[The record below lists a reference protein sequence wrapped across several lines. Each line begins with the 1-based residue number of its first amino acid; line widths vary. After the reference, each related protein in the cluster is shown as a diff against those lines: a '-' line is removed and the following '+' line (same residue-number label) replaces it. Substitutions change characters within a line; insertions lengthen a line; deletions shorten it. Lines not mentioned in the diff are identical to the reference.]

1 MPLIP
6 VLEQKTIHDLLLV
19 LDLAGTFV
27 FAISGAMLG
36 VRRSLDIFGIL
47 VLSFAASSAGGI
59 TRDLLIGAVPP
70 AAISDWRYLA
80 VALAAGLLA
89 FFSYSLIAR
98 VRTAILIF
106 DAAGLALFAVAGT
119 QKALAYGLNP
129 LMAALLGMLTGIG
142 GGIVRD
148 LLVARTPAVLR
159 SDLYALAALA
169 GAVLVVVG
177 HGLNWPIVPTA
188 IAGAGVCFG
197 LRLMAIR
204 YGWNLPV
211 ARPIESGDEGTIVN
225 GDRGTC
231 AEDCLPSRDS
241 ECRYL
246 SPARGARGAG
256 PRLSTG
262 TGLVWQRGTVHDIRR
277 RTSSQSMLD
286 GSPNPRP

>member
-1 MPLIP
+1 MLRRWSLARWPGWLNEELFERSNVGEGGAPLPLMTI
-6 VLEQKTIHDLLLV
+6 LEQKAIYDLLLV

-27 FAISGAMLG
+27 FAISGAMQG
-36 VRRSLDIFGIL
+36 VRRNLDIFGIL

-80 VALAAGLLA
+80 VALAAGVLV
-89 FFSYSLIAR
+89 FFCYSLVAR
-98 VRTAILIF
+98 LGPAILIF

-142 GGIVRD
+142 GGIARD
-148 LLVARTPAVLR
+148 LLVARIPVVLQ

-177 HGLNWPIVPTA
+177 NALDWPIVPTA
-188 IAGAGVCFG
+188 VAGAVVCFG

-204 YGWNLPV
+204 RGWNLPV
-211 ARPIESGDEGTIVN
+211 ARPMQSGDEKTE
-225 GDRGTC
+225 R
-231 AEDCLPSRDS
+231 E
-241 ECRYL
+241 
-246 SPARGARGAG
+246 
-256 PRLSTG
+256 
-262 TGLVWQRGTVHDIRR
+262 
-277 RTSSQSMLD
+277 
-286 GSPNPRP
+286 